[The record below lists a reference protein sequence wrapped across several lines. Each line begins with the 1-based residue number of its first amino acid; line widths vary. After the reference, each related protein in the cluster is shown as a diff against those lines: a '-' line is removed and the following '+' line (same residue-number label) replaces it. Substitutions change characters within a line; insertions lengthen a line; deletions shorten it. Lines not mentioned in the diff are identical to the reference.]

1 MPRKR
6 KEFYEP
12 SMVVEHEPEDVATQ
26 EAEAPAGPPATR
38 RFVSNTYPELGL
50 GIKGQYYRFNHG
62 ELVTDDPDV
71 IAAVESH
78 PWFRI
83 HIHNG

>member
-6 KEFYEP
+6 KEFSEP
-12 SMVVEHEPEDVATQ
+12 SVVVEQEPEAVGTK
-26 EAEAPAGPPATR
+26 ELEAPPAPQPAR

-62 ELVTDDPDV
+62 ELVTCDPDV
-71 IAAVESH
+71 IAAIESH
-78 PWFRI
+78 PWFKI